1 MPLSRHLPVAIAM
14 AVAGG
19 LSVLA
24 ATVAVEKIEVR
35 ARADISRALLTSG
48 QNWVSLDVDGLEVAL
63 SGTAPDEA
71 ARFAALSAAGSVV
84 DATRI
89 VDRTDVAPSQ
99 EVEAPEFS
107 VEILRNLDG
116 ISLIGLIPAS
126 SDREGMIAR
135 IGEFANAPVSD
146 LLEVGDYPKPPEWE
160 AAMAFALNALDRLP
174 RSKVSVTAERVAVTA
189 IVDSEQMRRQMENEL
204 GRDVPSGVRLDVDI
218 SAPRPV
224 VAPFT
229 TRFLIDDTG
238 ARFDACVADTPEA
251 RDTIFK
257 AARTAGYE
265 GSETC
270 QIGLG
275 APSLDWGKAVAS
287 GIETLARIGAG
298 SLTYSDADVSLVA
311 PHTIPLPIFDSEIGA
326 LERALPEGFSLTAVR
341 SAPPEVQGT
350 SQEGAEETAEFVAI
364 LSPEGG
370 VQLRGRL
377 PSERI
382 TTVVESYAH
391 AHFGREATYAATR
404 LDEDLPDG
412 WSLKVLAALDALSY
426 LHNGSVVVTP
436 EALRVAGDTGRE
448 DAGASIAGLLSE
460 RLEDGADY
468 DIKVTY
474 VETLDPLSGLPTP
487 EECVKQLNTVLSI
500 QKITFEPGAASIDQ
514 AGLDIID
521 QLAEILKTCQTVE
534 MEIGGHT
541 DSQGRES
548 MNERLSQ
555 ERANAVLNAIMAR
568 RVLTSNLTAKGYGE
582 TVPIAN
588 NDTEEGRETNRRIE
602 FKLILPEEEAETAD
616 AGDEA
621 SQEAENAEETDEEAE
636 ANEQN

>member
-1 MPLSRHLPVAIAM
+1 MPVSRYLPVAIAM
-14 AVAGG
+14 AMAGG

-48 QNWVSLDVDGLEVAL
+48 VHWVSLDVDGLQVAL

-71 ARFAALSAAGSVV
+71 SRFAALSAAGSVV

-89 VDRTDVAPSQ
+89 VDRTDVAPSK

-116 ISLIGLIPAS
+116 ISLIGLIPAN
-126 SDREGMIAR
+126 SDRDGMIAR
-135 IGEFANAPVSD
+135 IGEFASTPVSD
-146 LLEVGDYPKPPEWE
+146 LLEVGDYPEPPEWE
-160 AAMAFALNALDRLP
+160 AAMSFALDALDRLP

-189 IVDSEQMRRQMENEL
+189 IVDSEQMRRQIENDL

-229 TRFLIDDTG
+229 TRFLIDSTG
-238 ARFDACVADTPEA
+238 ARFDACVADTPDA
-251 RDTIFK
+251 RDTIFA
-257 AARTAGYE
+257 AARTAGFDGPE
-265 GSETC
+265 VC

-275 APSLDWGKAVAS
+275 APSLEWGSAVAK
-287 GIETLARIGAG
+287 GIMTLSRIGSG

-311 PHTIPLPIFDSEIGA
+311 PHTIPLPIFDREVGE

-341 SAPPEVQGT
+341 NSPPKTDGGEADG
-350 SQEGAEETAEFVAI
+350 SEETPEFVAI

-382 TTVVESYAH
+382 TSVVESYAH
-391 AHFGREATYAATR
+391 AHFGRDATYAATR
-404 LDEDLPDG
+404 LDGDLPDG

-426 LHNGSVVVTP
+426 MHNGSVTVTSD
-436 EALRVAGDTGRE
+436 ELRVSGDTGRE
-448 DAGASIAGLLSE
+448 DAGAAIAGLLSE

-468 DIKVTY
+468 DIQVRY
-474 VETLDPLSGLPTP
+474 IETLDPLAGLPTP
-487 EECVKQLNTVLSI
+487 EECVKQLNTVLAV

-514 AGLDIID
+514 AGLEIID
-521 QLAEILKTCQTVE
+521 QLSEILKNCQTVE

-555 ERANAVLNAIMAR
+555 ERANAVLNAVMAR

-582 TVPIAN
+582 TVPIAD

-602 FKLILPEEEAETAD
+602 FKLILPDEPETPEDAEIAEQ
-616 AGDEA
+616 DETEG
-621 SQEAENAEETDEEAE
+621 S

>member
-1 MPLSRHLPVAIAM
+1 MRFYQYLPVTIAM

-24 ATVAVEKIEVR
+24 AIVAVEKIEVR
-35 ARADISRALLTSG
+35 ARSDISRALLTSG
-48 QNWVSLDVDGLEVAL
+48 QNWVSLDVDGLQIAL

-89 VDRTDVAPSQ
+89 LDRTDVAPSQ
-99 EVEAPEFS
+99 EIEAPEFS
-107 VEILRNLDG
+107 VEMLRNLDG

-126 SDREGMIAR
+126 SDREAIIAR

-146 LLEVGDYPKPPEWE
+146 LLEVGDYPEPPAWE
-160 AAMAFALNALDRLP
+160 AAMTFALGALDRLP

-204 GRDVPSGVRLDVDI
+204 GRDVPSGVRLVVEI

-229 TRFLIDDTG
+229 TRFLIDGNG

-251 RDTIFK
+251 RSTIFA
-257 AARTAGYE
+257 AARQVGYD
-265 GSETC
+265 GPETC

-275 APSLDWGKAVAS
+275 APSLDWGKAVAA
-287 GIETLARIGAG
+287 GITALSKVGAG
-298 SLTYSDADVSLVA
+298 ALTYSDADVSLVA
-311 PHTIPLPIFDSEIGA
+311 PHTVPLPIFDREIGE
-326 LERALPEGFSLTAVR
+326 LERALPAGFSLTAVR
-341 SAPPEVQGT
+341 NAPPKVEGT
-350 SQEGAEETAEFVAI
+350 DSSDADETPEFIAI

-382 TTVVESYAH
+382 RTVVESYTH
-391 AHFGREATYAATR
+391 AHFGRDATYAATR
-404 LDEDLPDG
+404 LDADLPDG
-412 WSLKVLAALDALSY
+412 WSLKVLAGLDALSH
-426 LHNGSVVVTP
+426 LNNGSVVVRP
-436 EALRVAGDTGRE
+436 EILSVSGDTGRE
-448 DAGASIAGLLSE
+448 DASASIAGLLSE

-474 VETLDPLSGLPTP
+474 IETLDPLAGLPTP
-487 EECVKQLNTVLSI
+487 EECVKQLNTVLAI
-500 QKITFEPGAASIDQ
+500 QKITFEPGAASIDA
-514 AGLDIID
+514 AGLDIVG
-521 QLAEILKTCQTVE
+521 QLSEILRDCQTVQ

-541 DSQGRES
+541 DSQGRET

-555 ERANAVLNAIMAR
+555 ERANAVLNEIMAR

-582 TVPIAN
+582 TVPIAD

-602 FKLILPEEEAETAD
+602 FKLIKPEEEESAAAEGD
-616 AGDEA
+616 AAQDAENVEETTP
-621 SQEAENAEETDEEAE
+621 EAES
-636 ANEQN
+636 NEQN